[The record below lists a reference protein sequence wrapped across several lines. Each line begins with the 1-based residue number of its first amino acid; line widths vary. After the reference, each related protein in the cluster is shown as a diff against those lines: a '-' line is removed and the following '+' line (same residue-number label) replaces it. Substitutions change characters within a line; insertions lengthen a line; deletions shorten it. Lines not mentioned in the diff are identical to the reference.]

1 MSGSVLF
8 FWYFLNRNLNGSA
21 TMSETLLGD
30 IKSDRVTLNLLFDSA
45 EFCCAPGEE
54 PAHTVRIGA
63 PTVQDN
69 RMCAQCVGEC
79 KVF

>member
-1 MSGSVLF
+1 
-8 FWYFLNRNLNGSA
+8 
-21 TMSETLLGD
+21 MSETLLSD

-45 EFCCAPGEE
+45 DFSCESRHE
-54 PAHTVRIGA
+54 PDHTVRIGA